1 MVMLKIAF
9 RNIFR
14 NKRRSFLTVVSTMI
28 GIMGVIVGLGWVYG
42 IERMFT
48 EEGKKLTG
56 IVRVTAHDFQLKEK
70 SLDISSNISSDEI
83 RKYLRDFDGTAIG
96 RIKFGAMIFSG
107 DKDERAMGIGIEKE
121 DRNIIGFDNFI
132 YEGRFLDFE
141 KDNEI
146 IIGSKVK
153 EKLGLKIGD
162 SVTVL
167 TFTQDKYIS
176 ALNYKISGFYKM
188 DNGRLNRSFYVT
200 LKDAQYLLDMNN
212 MVTEFLLYP
221 KEEKNSE
228 EYKKILV
235 SELGKNY
242 LVKLWSEIG
251 INEYM
256 SSVFPVV
263 KFIFTLILSL
273 LSGIGIT
280 NTMMMVVFERRKE
293 IGVLKSQGMRN
304 SEIRNLLCLEGGL
317 IGSFASF
324 LGIVT
329 GGGIVY
335 YFSVKGIKLGE
346 VLETVSDTINI
357 QSTIYMFFSWRLLIF
372 AFLFGSI
379 LSVFVTFMTVTPEIK
394 KEAVDNLR
402 NK

>member
-1 MVMLKIAF
+1 MLKIAF

-14 NKRRSFLTVVSTMI
+14 NKRRSFLTVISTMV
-28 GIMGVIVGLGWVYG
+28 GIMGVTVGLGWVYG
-42 IERMFT
+42 VERMFT

-56 IVRVTAHDFQLKEK
+56 IVRVTASDFQLKEK
-70 SLDISSNISSDEI
+70 SLDISSNISSEEI
-83 RKYLRDFDGTAIG
+83 QKYLKDFKGTAIG
-96 RIKFGAMIFSG
+96 RIKFGAMIFSH
-107 DKDERAMGIGIEKE
+107 DKDERAMGVGIEKE
-121 DRNIIGFDNFI
+121 DRKIIEFDNFI

-141 KDNEI
+141 KNGEI

-153 EKLGLKIGD
+153 EKLGLEIGE

-167 TFTQDKYIS
+167 TFTQDRSIS
-176 ALNYKISGFYKM
+176 ALNYKIVGFYKM
-188 DNGRLNRSFYVT
+188 DNGRLNRSFYIT
-200 LKDAQYLLDMNN
+200 LKDAQYLLDMDGA
-212 MVTEFLLYP
+212 VTEFLLYP
-221 KEEKNSE
+221 EPEKDSE
-228 EYKKILV
+228 DYKKMLV

-263 KFIFTLILSL
+263 KLIFTVILSL

-304 SEIRNLLCLEGGL
+304 SEIRNLFCLEGGL
-317 IGSFASF
+317 IGAFASM
-324 LGIVT
+324 LGIVI
-329 GGGIVY
+329 GGTIVY
-335 YFSVKGIKLGE
+335 YFSVKGIRLGE
-346 VLETVSDTINI
+346 VLETVSDAMNI

-372 AFLFGSI
+372 AFLLGSI
-379 LSVFVTFMTVTPEIK
+379 VSVFVTFITVTPEIK

-402 NK
+402 SR